1 MIKTYVLVHGAWHG
15 GWCWRDVAANLRKM
29 GCHVTTPTQTGVGER
44 AHLLCKDI
52 TPDTFVT
59 DIVNHI
65 VTEELSDVILVGHS
79 LGGISITGAADRIP
93 DHISHL
99 VYLDGAIVESG
110 QSVFSTMPPDIVAA
124 RRKLVAEE
132 GRGIFMPTPP
142 PTAFGIPKGHS
153 LTDWVRR
160 RITPHPAST
169 YESGL
174 KLEHPLGN
182 GRPRTYVVCT
192 NPLHP
197 PTAGAREW
205 VAKQDGW
212 AWQEL
217 ATGHDAMILAPTE
230 VALLLSAVG

>member
-1 MIKTYVLVHGAWHG
+1 MTKTYVLVHGAWHG

-132 GRGIFMPTPP
+132 GQGIFMPTPP

-174 KLEHPLGN
+174 K
-182 GRPRTYVVCT
+182 
-192 NPLHP
+192 
-197 PTAGAREW
+197 
-205 VAKQDGW
+205 
-212 AWQEL
+212 
-217 ATGHDAMILAPTE
+217 
-230 VALLLSAVG
+230 

>member
-1 MIKTYVLVHGAWHG
+1 MTKTYVLVHGAWHG

-99 VYLDGAIVESG
+99 VYL
-110 QSVFSTMPPDIVAA
+110 A
-124 RRKLVAEE
+124 RRRHRRERSKC
-132 GRGIFMPTPP
+132 IQHCP
-142 PTAFGIPKGHS
+142 PTSSPPVENWLRRKDGVSSCRLRRQQHSAF
-153 LTDWVRR
+153 
-160 RITPHPAST
+160 
-169 YESGL
+169 
-174 KLEHPLGN
+174 
-182 GRPRTYVVCT
+182 PRDTRSRTGCG
-192 NPLHP
+192 
-197 PTAGAREW
+197 AG
-205 VAKQDGW
+205 
-212 AWQEL
+212 
-217 ATGHDAMILAPTE
+217 
-230 VALLLSAVG
+230 

>member
-1 MIKTYVLVHGAWHG
+1 M
-15 GWCWRDVAANLRKM
+15 
-29 GCHVTTPTQTGVGER
+29 
-44 AHLLCKDI
+44 LCKDI

-132 GRGIFMPTPP
+132 GRGIFMPGTYSVRKP
-142 PTAFGIPKGHS
+142 AFSMRI
-153 LTDWVRR
+153 VR
-160 RITPHPAST
+160 
-169 YESGL
+169 
-174 KLEHPLGN
+174 
-182 GRPRTYVVCT
+182 
-192 NPLHP
+192 
-197 PTAGAREW
+197 
-205 VAKQDGW
+205 
-212 AWQEL
+212 
-217 ATGHDAMILAPTE
+217 
-230 VALLLSAVG
+230 